1 MKTIMSTDWIEVHDK
16 GSVYMARVFLTDE
29 DEAYM
34 IQKTG
39 NKIRFFKVD
48 PELLR
53 LGETGFFEKIIES
66 AEELKA
72 DPLIAF
78 SFVV

>member
-1 MKTIMSTDWIEVHDK
+1 MHDK